1 MKTKDRF
8 FTFFAQNILVS
19 LLEKDKTAT
28 DMMHEFKGTYSNI
41 FNSINF
47 LKEKGLVE
55 SEKVKVER
63 IVTLTKKG
71 RFVAEHLN
79 MAIEGAKDE

>member
-8 FTFFAQNILVS
+8 FTYFAQNILVS

-28 DMMHEFKGTYSNI
+28 TMMREFKGTYSNI
-41 FNSINF
+41 FNSITF

-63 IVTLTKKG
+63 IITLTKNG

-79 MAIEGAKDE
+79 MAINGVKNE

>member
-1 MKTKDRF
+1 MNRNDRF

-28 DMMHEFKGTYSNI
+28 TMGHEFKGTYSNI

-55 SEKVKVER
+55 TEKVKVER
-63 IVTLTKKG
+63 IITLTKKG

-79 MAIEGAKDE
+79 MAIQGAK

>member
-1 MKTKDRF
+1 MNTKDRF

-28 DMMHEFKGTYSNI
+28 TMGHEFKGTYSNI
-41 FNSINF
+41 YHSINF
-47 LKEKGLVE
+47 LKERGLVDTK
-55 SEKVKVER
+55 KVKVER
-63 IVTLTKKG
+63 MITLTKKG

-79 MAIEGAKDE
+79 MAINGAKE

>member
-1 MKTKDRF
+1 MKRNDRF

-28 DMMHEFKGTYSNI
+28 QMMKEFKGTYSNI
-41 FNSINF
+41 FNTITF

-55 SEKVKVER
+55 SEKVKVEQ
-63 IVTLTKKG
+63 IITLTGKG

-79 MAIEGAKDE
+79 MAIEGAKNE

>member
-1 MKTKDRF
+1 MNTKDRF

-28 DMMHEFKGTYSNI
+28 QMMREFKGTYSNI
-41 FNSINF
+41 FITINF
-47 LKEKGLVE
+47 LKERGLVK
-55 SEKVKVER
+55 SEKIKIER
-63 IVTLTKKG
+63 IITLTDKG

-79 MAIEGAKDE
+79 MAIVGAKNE